1 MNYPT
6 QVMLPAPGQF
16 SAERLGNTLLWQS
29 CNELSQN
36 CQVSMELSVL
46 TLLAGVSI
54 VAQGRYDLK
63 MPYGAIKPTSI
74 NVLGVAGSGEGK
86 SPLYDKV
93 LNVIVDAQRNQRRD
107 WRKRLDAY
115 QGELEEWR
123 TEEKVLTQA
132 IYRKQTKGGTAER
145 ERQAL
150 RELHQRRPEQ
160 PREFRLLYEDT
171 TPEALFSGLETA
183 IPSAALATDEAEV
196 FFKGAMNRARS
207 HINSL
212 WSGGSTIIT
221 RATKEDIVLDDARLM
236 LMLMVQPGILEQY
249 MEAQGQQ
256 ARDSGMLA
264 RFIVCAPPSVRGQR
278 FYSVH
283 TPTEWNVW
291 ELAEARLATL
301 TRDNLILAHAPEM
314 PREVLE
320 FSDQGAV
327 CWVQVAND
335 IERQMAPG
343 GYYEDC
349 PDHGSKLAE
358 NVARVAALIH
368 LFEGYE
374 GGIAPDTVLMAMDL
388 CLFYSGHFQ
397 NVFMPPPQEEQ
408 DAYRLNEWF
417 NELRQFNWRIVRYND
432 ARQRAPRAL
441 RDKKR
446 LSAALDIL
454 IPQQQVVIF
463 THNRTRYI
471 DLMPWMGPFDM
482 SML

>member
-1 MNYPT
+1 MSYPF
-6 QVMLPAPGQF
+6 QAVLPAPGQF
-16 SAERLGNTLLWQS
+16 HAQRLAPTLLWQS
-29 CNELSQN
+29 SHELSQN
-36 CQVSMELSVL
+36 CQVSMELTVL
-46 TLLAGVSI
+46 TLLAGVSM

-63 MPYGAIKPTSI
+63 MPYSAVKPTSI

-93 LNVIVDAQRNQRRD
+93 LHPILEAQRKQRRE
-107 WRKRLDAY
+107 WRKRLDTY

-145 ERQAL
+145 ERQSL
-150 RELHQRRPEQ
+150 RELHQRRPEP

-212 WSGGSTIIT
+212 WSGGSTVIT
-221 RATKEDIVLDDARLM
+221 RATKDDIVLDDARLM
-236 LMLMVQPGILEQY
+236 LLLMVQPGILQQY

-264 RFIVCAPPSVRGQR
+264 RFLVCAPPSVRGQR
-278 FYSVH
+278 FYSLH
-283 TPTEWNVW
+283 TAPAW
-291 ELAEARLATL
+291 EAWEQAEARLATL
-301 TRDNLILAHAPEM
+301 TRENLILAHAPDM

-320 FSDQGAV
+320 FTEEGAA
-327 CWVQVAND
+327 CWVQVANE
-335 IERQMAPG
+335 IERQMGPG
-343 GYYEDC
+343 GYYEAC

-368 LFEGYE
+368 LFEGHE
-374 GGIAPDTVLMAMDL
+374 GGIAAETVLMAMDL
-388 CLFYSGHFQ
+388 CLFYSGQFQ
-397 NVFMPPPQEEQ
+397 QVFMPPPQEEQ
-408 DAYRLNEWF
+408 DAFCLTEWF
-417 NELRQFNWRIVRYND
+417 NELRQFNWRIIRYND
-432 ARQRAPRAL
+432 VRQRAPRPL

-446 LSAALDIL
+446 LKAALEVL
-454 IPQQQVVIF
+454 IVQQQVVVF
-463 THNRTRYI
+463 THHRTRYI
-471 DLMPWMGPFDM
+471 DLMPWLGAPDM
-482 SML
+482 NTL